1 MDFNSVPVGFGMA
14 LSQNEAAMI
23 RYGLLSENAKQDLLN
38 HARGVRSEM
47 EMYKLVANLAN
58 GWQED

>member
-23 RYGLLSENAKQDLLN
+23 RYGLLSENAKQDLLT